1 MIQGLEEAVRIA
13 ISAFNNRFNAK
24 LEIDVHHEATME
36 LSQLEKNIGYI
47 FVDQTLLNRALT
59 TKAYSL
65 EHAQKNP
72 EVDEKLED
80 QEVLCTLGDAVLKM
94 ILVDRLIIE
103 GATSAENI
111 TNRKQEIEKRA
122 TLGSISKNL
131 EVGDFILM
139 GVGGEKQKINEQQ
152 NTLAETL
159 EAIIGAIY
167 QDAGFEAS
175 KRIIMSWDGF
185 EDFF

>member
-1 MIQGLEEAVRIA
+1 
-13 ISAFNNRFNAK
+13 
-24 LEIDVHHEATME
+24 ME

-47 FVDQTLLNRALT
+47 FVDKTLLTRALT
-59 TKAYSL
+59 TKAYAL

-72 EVDEKLED
+72 ELDDKPED
-80 QEVLCTLGDAVLKM
+80 QEILCTLGDSVLKL
-94 ILVDRLIIE
+94 ILVDRLIRE
-103 GATSAENI
+103 GSNTAAII
-111 TNRKQEIEKRA
+111 TDRKKEIEKRE
-122 TLGSISKNL
+122 TLGVISRNL
-131 EVGDFILM
+131 EVGDFIRM
-139 GVGGEKQKINEQQ
+139 GVGEEKQKINEQQ

-167 QDAGFEAS
+167 QDAGYEAS